1 MGKDWPMIQEAVD
14 DVHDGN
20 VGVSGEWDGQLK
32 VLSGGQ
38 FAEIYRP

>member
-14 DVHDGN
+14 ARSRWQRRRVRRMGR
-20 VGVSGEWDGQLK
+20 QLK
-32 VLSGGQ
+32 VVSGGQ